1 MKILIADD
9 HALFRE
15 GMCHVLGELSESVT
29 LLQASECESA
39 LKHATDHPDLDLVLL
54 DLNMPGKD
62 GFAVLDTFT
71 NRYPALPVIILSAS
85 NRRSHIQ
92 RALDAG
98 ALGFIPKDT
107 TSAVM
112 LNALRLVLSG
122 GIYIPPVIA
131 VTEALVDKKSRH
143 NTQHFTPRQLETLA
157 FLTQGYSNKE
167 IARFLNLSEATVKMH
182 VTAIFK
188 NLGVSNRTQAVLAVE
203 KSGLDLP
210 EIGPQS
216 F

>member
-15 GMCHVLGELSESVT
+15 GMCHVLGELAEPEA
-29 LLQASECESA
+29 LLQASNSETA
-39 LKHATDHPDLDLVLL
+39 FRHAADHPDLDLVLL

-62 GFAVLDTFT
+62 GFEVLDTFA
-71 NRYPALPVIILSAS
+71 NHYPALPVVILSAS
-85 NRRSHIQ
+85 NQRNHIQ

-112 LNALRLVLSG
+112 LSALRLVLSG
-122 GIYIPPVIA
+122 GIYVPPAIA
-131 VTEALVDKKSRH
+131 ISDDLEYKKPQCDKH
-143 NTQHFTPRQLETLA
+143 HFTPRQLETLA
-157 FLTQGYSNKE
+157 FLAQGYSYKD
-167 IARFLNLSEATVKMH
+167 IARSLCLSEATVKMH

-188 NLGVSNRTQAVLAVE
+188 TLGVSNRTQAVLAVE
-203 KSGLDLP
+203 KSGLTLP
-210 EIGPQS
+210 EINNLRS
-216 F
+216 

>member
-1 MKILIADD
+1 
-9 HALFRE
+9 
-15 GMCHVLGELSESVT
+15 MCHVLGELGESVT

-62 GFAVLDTFT
+62 GFAVLDTFA
-71 NRYPALPVIILSAS
+71 NHYPALPVIILSAS
-85 NRRSHIQ
+85 NLRSHMQ
-92 RALDAG
+92 RALNAG

-112 LNALRLVLSG
+112 LSALRLVLSG
-122 GIYIPPVIA
+122 GIYLPPAIA
-131 VTEALVDKKSRH
+131 LTEESTDKKAQH
-143 NTQHFTPRQLETLA
+143 DAQHFTPRQLETLA
-157 FLTQGYSNKE
+157 YLAQGYSNKE
-167 IARFLNLSEATVKMH
+167 IARYLNLSEATVKMH

-188 NLGVSNRTQAVLAVE
+188 KLGVNNRTQAVLAVE

-210 EIGPQS
+210 KINFRS
-216 F
+216 S